1 MNAIERIVRVIFK
14 GEDGLS
20 PEAGKAEKAI
30 AGFSSTASGAL
41 KSLGALVAG
50 VALGAFFKK
59 AVEEAEASRVAMA
72 QLAVTVDNSGAS
84 FRAMEPDIN
93 ATINRLARLTAFS
106 DDDFVSAMQQMT
118 LKTGDAKWALANLGQ
133 AADLAA
139 ASGKPL
145 EESAAALAKAHEGN
159 TKALFSLVPQIKGAT
174 DWQTALAGATKG
186 LAKAQAD
193 ALGPFAAISKQLG
206 EVTEAVGK
214 AILGNDQ
221 LSSTGNLLADAL
233 ADLAAWIEANGTA
246 LTGMLSVSLRV
257 GETFA
262 GIVAPS
268 FRYVAAA
275 VFGLTNGVDEL
286 WFAIQILARRAE
298 WMVGVVLAS
307 FGKLVERGGSLLKIF
322 GITVGEDMGR
332 KLREAGEGMV
342 VTSDEMFK
350 LLQFDLAMHRDK
362 TKATWTALWAEAKTA
377 TDTGGTALA
386 GATRTALGKSA
397 TEVDTASAAIQKS
410 IDAKLG
416 GSLKLVVKATEE
428 AIESLSETANKS
440 LPPETAEKFK
450 THMEGIAAHAK
461 DVEARIFGTAKPL
474 EDSKES
480 TRQMWSSM
488 EGVARGA
495 LDAATAFGVIDQKS
509 ANTLNSVLN
518 IATSIGRIYAGD
530 YVGGVTGLVGGLANL
545 VSSLKDPENRR
556 LVTENTQQLKRLRD
570 EMSSLDLG
578 VSGDDFLQ
586 AKGGLQDVMAVL
598 RDKRYTGM
606 SGEIQRARDIAR
618 AMSENGLTAG
628 DINRIADELGIQIK
642 DKDGNWSVDRLEQL
656 LQAIEE
662 TNFAS
667 VGGDFNAQLEW
678 FRQRQRL
685 DGTAGTGTG
694 LQQMLEFLSTTGG
707 VSALRGIDLSNLSGS
722 RADLMALFDAIGKGG
737 VGPEF
742 LGALTGDDFRDILI
756 EIIGNI
762 DELAQG
768 GNSVGVDLGQGTEII
783 NTIGDG
789 TNPDDAIVGPGTG
802 MPVVTF
808 SLADVVGAIT
818 SQTDIASGYWKQ
830 SLEYQGRTADNTGRT
845 ADQLATS
852 LEILAEIA
860 ANTFNPESARGRA
873 MQEAARLYGS
883 SRL

>member
-1 MNAIERIVRVIFK
+1 
-14 GEDGLS
+14 
-20 PEAGKAEKAI
+20 
-30 AGFSSTASGAL
+30 
-41 KSLGALVAG
+41 
-50 VALGAFFKK
+50 
-59 AVEEAEASRVAMA
+59 
-72 QLAVTVDNSGAS
+72 
-84 FRAMEPDIN
+84 
-93 ATINRLARLTAFS
+93 
-106 DDDFVSAMQQMT
+106 
-118 LKTGDAKWALANLGQ
+118 
-133 AADLAA
+133 
-139 ASGKPL
+139 
-145 EESAAALAKAHEGN
+145 
-159 TKALFSLVPQIKGAT
+159 
-174 DWQTALAGATKG
+174 
-186 LAKAQAD
+186 
-193 ALGPFAAISKQLG
+193 
-206 EVTEAVGK
+206 
-214 AILGNDQ
+214 
-221 LSSTGNLLADAL
+221 
-233 ADLAAWIEANGTA
+233 
-246 LTGMLSVSLRV
+246 
-257 GETFA
+257 
-262 GIVAPS
+262 
-268 FRYVAAA
+268 
-275 VFGLTNGVDEL
+275 
-286 WFAIQILARRAE
+286 
-298 WMVGVVLAS
+298 
-307 FGKLVERGGSLLKIF
+307 
-322 GITVGEDMGR
+322 
-332 KLREAGEGMV
+332 
-342 VTSDEMFK
+342 
-350 LLQFDLAMHRDK
+350 
-362 TKATWTALWAEAKTA
+362 
-377 TDTGGTALA
+377 
-386 GATRTALGKSA
+386 
-397 TEVDTASAAIQKS
+397 
-410 IDAKLG
+410 
-416 GSLKLVVKATEE
+416 
-428 AIESLSETANKS
+428 
-440 LPPETAEKFK
+440 
-450 THMEGIAAHAK
+450 MEGIAAHAK

-480 TRQMWSSM
+480 TRQMWSNV

-495 LDAATAFGVIDQKS
+495 LDAATAFGVVDQKA
-509 ANTLNSVLN
+509 ANTLTSVMN

-742 LGALTGDDFRDILI
+742 LGALTGADFRDILI

-789 TNPDDAIVGPGTG
+789 TTPDDTIVGPGNG
-802 MPVVTF
+802 MPAISF
-808 SLADVVGAIT
+808 NLGDVVGAIT
-818 SQTDIASGYWKQ
+818 SQTDTVSGYWKQ
-830 SLEYQGRTADNTGRT
+830 SLAYQALMVEGIGMT
-845 ADQLATS
+845 
-852 LEILAEIA
+852 A
-860 ANTFNPESARGRA
+860 ANTRETADLIAAMLWSTSGRA
-873 MQEAARLYGS
+873 DEARQLAAERRLAGNPS
-883 SRL
+883 L